1 MTHTPTDI
9 LIIEDEPD
17 LASLIADYATA
28 SGYQPQIIAN
38 GRIALEHIQRQAPDL
53 IVLDLMLPGLD
64 GISLC
69 RAVREFSQVP
79 IIMVTA
85 KVEEIDRL
93 LGLEIGADDYL
104 CKPFSPR
111 ELMARIK
118 VILRRSQNVA
128 QVDEATLSS
137 ADSSTHKPINHSK
150 VSAQV
155 DVEGFKIY
163 VHQQALELTRSEF
176 VLLRHFIEHPGQV
189 FSRSQLLDF
198 VVQDN
203 LDVTDRAI
211 DSHIKNLRKKINQVL
226 PDCNPIHA
234 IYGLGYRFD
243 GFDSFKD
250 IETSATKLSN

>member
-1 MTHTPTDI
+1 MPNSSTEI

-17 LASLIADYATA
+17 LASLIADYVHA
-28 SGYQPQIIAN
+28 SGYQSVVIAN
-38 GRIALEHIQRQAPDL
+38 GQSALERIQLRTPDL

-69 RAVREFSQVP
+69 HAVRAFSQVP

-118 VILRRSQNVA
+118 VILRRISTTAATVMPSEKQTVVHIDTA
-128 QVDEATLSS
+128 AFQVY
-137 ADSSTHKPINHSK
+137 
-150 VSAQV
+150 
-155 DVEGFKIY
+155 F
-163 VHQQALELTRSEF
+163 HQQLLELTRSEF
-176 VLLRHFIEHPGQV
+176 LLLQHFIAHPGQV

-198 VVQDN
+198 VTQDN

-211 DSHIKNLRKKINQVL
+211 DSHVKNIRKKIAQIR
-226 PDCNPIHA
+226 PDDNPIHA

-243 GFDSFKD
+243 GFG
-250 IETSATKLSN
+250 N

>member
-1 MTHTPTDI
+1 MPNSPTEI

-17 LASLIADYATA
+17 LASLIADYVHA
-28 SGYQPQIIAN
+28 SGYQSLVIAN
-38 GRIALEHIQRQAPDL
+38 GQSALEQIQLRVPDL

-64 GISLC
+64 GINLC
-69 RAVREFSQVP
+69 KAVRAFSQVP

-118 VILRRSQNVA
+118 VILRRVSTTATTAVTSNQSEKQNVVHIDTA
-128 QVDEATLSS
+128 AFQ
-137 ADSSTHKPINHSK
+137 
-150 VSAQV
+150 
-155 DVEGFKIY
+155 IY
-163 VHQQALELTRSEF
+163 LHQQLLELTRSEF
-176 VLLRHFIEHPGQV
+176 LLLQHFIAHPGQV

-198 VVQDN
+198 VTQDN

-211 DSHIKNLRKKINQVL
+211 DSHVKNIRKKIAQIR
-226 PDCNPIHA
+226 PDDNPIHA

-243 GFDSFKD
+243 GFG
-250 IETSATKLSN
+250 N

>member
-1 MTHTPTDI
+1 MPNTTTDI

-17 LASLIADYATA
+17 LAALIADYALA
-28 SGYQPQIIAN
+28 SAYQPQIIGD
-38 GRIALEHIQRQAPDL
+38 GRQALEQIRRQIPDL

-118 VILRRSQNVA
+118 VILRRSKNIEDSTNKHSKRDALNV
-128 QVDEATLSS
+128 QVDA
-137 ADSSTHKPINHSK
+137 K
-150 VSAQV
+150 
-155 DVEGFKIY
+155 GFKIY
-163 VHQQALELTRSEF
+163 LCQQALELTRSEF
-176 VLLRHFIEHPGQV
+176 VLLRHFIEHPGFV

-198 VVQDN
+198 IVQDN

-211 DSHIKNLRKKINQVL
+211 DSHIKNLRKKINHVL

-243 GFDSFKD
+243 GFDGFD
-250 IETSATKLSN
+250 NFDF